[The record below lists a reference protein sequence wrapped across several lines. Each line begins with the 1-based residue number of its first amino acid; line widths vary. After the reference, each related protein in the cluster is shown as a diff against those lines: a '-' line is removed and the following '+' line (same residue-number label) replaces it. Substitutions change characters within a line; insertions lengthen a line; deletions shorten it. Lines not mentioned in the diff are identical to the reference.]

1 MGYLHIAAVTPLR
14 PYLFYLS
21 SAVLFFGSF
30 FASRTMLYTYSVI
43 HCSEY
48 PVTFFVLADCHGC
61 FVHIVFFQTALVQTS
76 CTVFS
81 VILRNAPLKI
91 EGMRN
96 FHCIRLPISII
107 RSLENP

>member
-48 PVTFFVLADCHGC
+48 PRRSLYWRTVMAVLCTSS
-61 FVHIVFFQTALVQTS
+61 FFQTALVQTS
-76 CTVFS
+76 CTVFQS
-81 VILRNAPLKI
+81 YCVMHL
-91 EGMRN
+91 
-96 FHCIRLPISII
+96 
-107 RSLENP
+107 

>member
-1 MGYLHIAAVTPLR
+1 MGYLHIAAATPLR

-48 PVTFFVLADCHGC
+48 P
-61 FVHIVFFQTALVQTS
+61 
-76 CTVFS
+76 
-81 VILRNAPLKI
+81 R
-91 EGMRN
+91 
-96 FHCIRLPISII
+96 
-107 RSLENP
+107 RSLYWRTVMAVPNGFGADLMHCFFSHTA

>member
-48 PVTFFVLADCHGC
+48 P
-61 FVHIVFFQTALVQTS
+61 
-76 CTVFS
+76 
-81 VILRNAPLKI
+81 K
-91 EGMRN
+91 
-96 FHCIRLPISII
+96 
-107 RSLENP
+107 RSLYWRTVMAVLC